1 MYNIAQEDLDI
12 LLQQNKIIYMKVE
25 LLNKNCLILEE
36 LQGNIIDGNL
46 SVDAESAIRR
56 TLNFTI
62 HVSDSTFAVG
72 ESSKI
77 WLDKII
83 RVYIGVLHIRTNKI
97 KWYNLGLYM
106 INNNSYHYD
115 ISTNNLSMSCGD
127 LMVNFTGDR
136 NGVIQSLNTIIPAG
150 SNIRNTIISSITQ
163 FSKNIVNYIIS
174 MDERTVPYDLQF
186 PTGSTIYNV
195 IEKLRDLYVGY
206 ETFFDTEGKFVCQKI
221 PSGLNDPVVLND
233 SLLYPLIVSED
244 TDVNFNDVKNVT
256 GIWGKLLES
265 DRYSDS
271 ITNTGSQYNITF
283 DNFVLNND
291 MLIGFKANINNLVS
305 PTISI
310 NRNTPCPIVYES
322 KNYIPQNTIIKDKN
336 YVVKYN
342 NGFFYFL
349 GEPQVYAIS
358 KDLNPDSPF
367 YIHKDLGEIPQVLSG
382 GDYENI
388 YSSELAQQRADY
400 ENWKKT
406 RLNDGIAL
414 NLLIIPWLDVNQK
427 IEYTFLNRN
436 LVKETAQYIIK
447 KIDMSLSAGTMSVS
461 AIKFYPLYPF

>member
-1 MYNIAQEDLDI
+1 MYEIKQEDLDI

-25 LLNKNCLILEE
+25 LLNKDYLTLEE

-56 TLNFTI
+56 TLNLTL

-72 ESSKI
+72 EDSKV

-83 RVYIGVLHIRTNKI
+83 RVYIGFLHVRTNKI

-106 INNNSYHYD
+106 INNNSYRYD
-115 ISTNNLSMSCGD
+115 ISANNLSMSCSD
-127 LMVNFTGDR
+127 LMANFTGDR
-136 NGVIQSLNTIIPAG
+136 NGVIQSLNTTISTG
-150 SNIRNTIISSITQ
+150 SNIRNAIISSIRQ
-163 FSKNIVNYIIS
+163 FSKIIINYIVS
-174 MDERTVPYDLQF
+174 MDEKNVPYDLQF

-221 PSGLNDPVVLND
+221 PLGLNDPVVLND
-233 SLLYPLIVSED
+233 SLLHPLIISED
-244 TDVNFNDVKNVT
+244 TSINFNDVKNVT
-256 GIWGKLLES
+256 EIWGKLLES

-271 ITNTGSQYNITF
+271 ITNTGSQYNIAF
-283 DNFVLNND
+283 DNFVLDND
-291 MLIGFKANINNLVS
+291 ILIGFKANANNLVN
-305 PTISI
+305 PTISV
-310 NRNTPCPIVYES
+310 NGSTPCPIVYES
-322 KNYIPQNTIIKDKN
+322 KKYIPQNTIIKDKS
-336 YVVKYN
+336 YIVKYN
-342 NGFFYFL
+342 SGFFYFL

-358 KDLNPDSPF
+358 KDLNPESPF
-367 YIHKDLGEIPQVLSG
+367 CVNKDIGEIPQSLSG

-388 YSSELAQQRADY
+388 YSSELGQQRADY

-414 NLLIIPWLDVNQK
+414 NLLMIPWLDVNQK

-436 LVKETAQYIIK
+436 LVKEKAQYIIK
-447 KIDMSLSAGTMSVS
+447 KIDMSLNTGTMSVS